1 MKIDLRSQTT
11 SLFQCEI
18 QTLSHKQIIINFVTA
33 IEKPSYPIQFE
44 PVVGS
49 LIEKIY

>member
-11 SLFQCEI
+11 SSFQCEI
-18 QTLSHKQIIINFVTA
+18 QTLNHKQIIINFVTA
-33 IEKPSYPIQFE
+33 IEKPSYLTQFK

-49 LIEKIY
+49 LIGKI